1 MSSSLPDDSTS
12 FFEIDNDKDEI
23 FITLKI
29 EEYDQ
34 YIYIYIYFKQDS
46 SQNIM
51 LSGVHFVSCTL
62 DGHH

>member
-1 MSSSLPDDSTS
+1 MSSSLSDDSTS

-34 YIYIYIYFKQDS
+34 NIYIFKKDS

>member
-1 MSSSLPDDSTS
+1 MSSSLLYDSTS

-34 YIYIYIYFKQDS
+34 YIYIYI
-46 SQNIM
+46 
-51 LSGVHFVSCTL
+51 LSKIAHKTL
-62 DGHH
+62 C

>member
-1 MSSSLPDDSTS
+1 MDNQSTSSSLPDDSTS

-34 YIYIYIYFKQDS
+34 YIYIYIY
-46 SQNIM
+46 IYI
-51 LSGVHFVSCTL
+51 LSKIAHKTL
-62 DGHH
+62 C